1 MKRGNDEVKIHNSI
15 IYNLFYN
22 SISFV
27 IIYNKTQ
34 SQSYISTHYSNNKIK
49 TTATLFYMVMV
60 VANAQKRLWSN
71 KR

>member
-1 MKRGNDEVKIHNSI
+1 MMKSKFTIL
-15 IYNLFYN
+15 LFTIF
-22 SISFV
+22 STTVLVLV

-60 VANAQKRLWSN
+60 VANAQKRLRSN

>member
-1 MKRGNDEVKIHNSI
+1 MKSKFTIL
-15 IYNLFYN
+15 LFTIF
-22 SISFV
+22 STTVLVLV

-49 TTATLFYMVMV
+49 QQQHFLHGYGSER
-60 VANAQKRLWSN
+60 QKRLWSN

>member
-1 MKRGNDEVKIHNSI
+1 MKSKFTIL
-15 IYNLFYN
+15 LFTIF
-22 SISFV
+22 STTVLVLV

>member
-1 MKRGNDEVKIHNSI
+1 MKSKFTIL
-15 IYNLFYN
+15 LFTIF
-22 SISFV
+22 STTVLVLV

-49 TTATLFYMVMV
+49 TTATLFYMVML

>member
-1 MKRGNDEVKIHNSI
+1 MKSKFTIL
-15 IYNLFYN
+15 LFTIF
-22 SISFV
+22 STTVLVLV

-71 KR
+71 KH

>member
-1 MKRGNDEVKIHNSI
+1 MMKSKFTIL
-15 IYNLFYN
+15 LFTIF
-22 SISFV
+22 SKTVFVLV

>member
-1 MKRGNDEVKIHNSI
+1 MMKSKFTIL
-15 IYNLFYN
+15 LFTIF
-22 SISFV
+22 STTVLVLV

>member
-1 MKRGNDEVKIHNSI
+1 MKSKFTIL
-15 IYNLFYN
+15 LFTIF
-22 SISFV
+22 STTVLVLV

-34 SQSYISTHYSNNKIK
+34 SQSYVSTHYSNNKIK

>member
-1 MKRGNDEVKIHNSI
+1 MKSKFTIL
-15 IYNLFYN
+15 LFTIF
-22 SISFV
+22 STTVFVLV

>member
-1 MKRGNDEVKIHNSI
+1 MMKSKFTIL
-15 IYNLFYN
+15 LFTIF
-22 SISFV
+22 STTVLVLV

-34 SQSYISTHYSNNKIK
+34 SQSYVSTHYSNNKIK

>member
-1 MKRGNDEVKIHNSI
+1 MKSKFTIL
-15 IYNLFYN
+15 LFTIF
-22 SISFV
+22 STTVLVLV

-60 VANAQKRLWSN
+60 VVNAQKRLWSN

>member
-1 MKRGNDEVKIHNSI
+1 MMKSKFTIL
-15 IYNLFYN
+15 LFTIF
-22 SISFV
+22 STTVLVLV

-34 SQSYISTHYSNNKIK
+34 SQSYISTHYSNNKI
-49 TTATLFYMVMV
+49 TATLFYMVMV

>member
-1 MKRGNDEVKIHNSI
+1 MMKSKFTIL
-15 IYNLFYN
+15 LFTIF
-22 SISFV
+22 STTVLVLV

-49 TTATLFYMVMV
+49 TTATLFYMGMV